1 MLKLRIALGLA
12 LVTAVLTAAAGMVQ
26 EVRPLTILYRTAMTF
41 AGFSLGG
48 FLAAMATEAYYRRRF
63 ADIKPKGKKIDIIS
77 KEVLFDKDELLNPA
91 HASPQFSPLTP
102 ESFEKLTTK
111 TKDQV

>member
-1 MLKLRIALGLA
+1 MLKLRIALLLA
-12 LVTAVLTAAAGMVQ
+12 LAVAALTAIVGLVQ
-26 EVRPLTILYRTAMTF
+26 GARPLTVLYRVAITF

-48 FLAAMATEAYYRRRF
+48 YVAFLAVEAYYRRRF
-63 ADIKPKGKKIDIIS
+63 ADVKPKRQNIDIIS
-77 KEVLFDKDELLNPA
+77 KDGIIENDELLNPA

-102 ESFEKLTTK
+102 DNLTQST

>member
-63 ADIKPKGKKIDIIS
+63 ADIKPKGKNIDIIS
-77 KEVLFDKDELLNPA
+77 KDGIIDNDELLNPA
-91 HASPQFSPLTP
+91 HASSQFSPLTP
-102 ESFEKLTTK
+102 ENFEKMT